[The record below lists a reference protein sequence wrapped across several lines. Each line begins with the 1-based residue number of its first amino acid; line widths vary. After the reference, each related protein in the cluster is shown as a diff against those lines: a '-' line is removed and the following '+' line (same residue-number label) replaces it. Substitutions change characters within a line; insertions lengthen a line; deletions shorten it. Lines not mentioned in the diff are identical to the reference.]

1 MSLSKSM
8 RQGEKILQTQEGEEL
23 RRTPVCDKLL
33 ECRMVRLQREGSYN
47 GRKETRDYIYK

>member
-8 RQGEKILQTQEGEEL
+8 RQGEKILQTQKGEEL